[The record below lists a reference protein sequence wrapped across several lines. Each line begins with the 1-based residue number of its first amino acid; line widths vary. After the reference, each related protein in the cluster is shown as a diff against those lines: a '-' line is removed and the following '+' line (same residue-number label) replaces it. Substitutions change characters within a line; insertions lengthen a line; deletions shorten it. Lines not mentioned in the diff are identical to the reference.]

1 LFLAFILY
9 LNGKNAAK
17 AAREAAGGGTGAD
30 AGVQMRQSPPMFGSN
45 VHRHGQYPAPAP
57 APAQAQAGGGYYA
70 PFGQAQPQPQ
80 PGYPAPPPIYTATIQ
95 PHQQKPHYP
104 PV

>member
-1 LFLAFILY
+1 

-17 AAREAAGGGTGAD
+17 AAMEAAGGGTGAD